1 VFLLIHQRLIRSP
14 KWIFVWICLT
24 IGVDSG
30 QSFADSKLRLA
41 DAIDSLLNTAH
52 LKGTKI
58 GVQVAEVPGGKLVY
72 QRNSKLS
79 FIPASNMKLLVMAAA
94 LEMLGEDYSFQT
106 TIALNGEDLVIIGS
120 GDPTIGSVVVSKDPM
135 FHFRQWVNQLKQRGI
150 TVLRGNLVLDATKFD
165 SQFVHPNWRADQLHR
180 SFASPIGAL
189 SLSRNCIAIAVHPAR
204 TKGFDAKVEMIPPY
218 SRFRL
223 RGNIQTSGR
232 GKKHL
237 WSAYR
242 HPEGEVVLLKGQV
255 QVNSTP
261 PAALL
266 PVDDP
271 SDYFGTSLMQVL
283 DQESIR
289 LEGNLK
295 FLDRSA
301 HVNQLSVQIIHQ
313 TALSSV
319 LALLGKQSDNHAAEQ
334 LFKTLGAEFR
344 NQQLPGSWRTGRE
357 ACLTILKRLNMP
369 AQGVVIDDG
378 SGLSRN
384 NLVTASAI
392 TDVLVSVY
400 SKEYRTCFLES
411 LAVAGVD
418 GTMRKRLRQTSYRG
432 RVFAK
437 TGTLNSVR
445 TLSGFI
451 HARNGKWYAFSF
463 LANNLRRSVRKLQND
478 FCRVIIDGT

>member
-1 VFLLIHQRLIRSP
+1 MFLSIHQRLVRSP
-14 KWIFVWICLT
+14 KWIFVWVCLVT
-24 IGVDSG
+24 CVGSG
-30 QSFADSKLRLA
+30 RSLADSKLRLA
-41 DAIDSLLNTAH
+41 DAIDSLLSHAN
-52 LKGTKI
+52 LESTKI
-58 GVQVAEVPGGKLVY
+58 GVQVAELPGGQLVY
-72 QRNSKLS
+72 RRNSQLS

-94 LEMLGEDYSFQT
+94 LEMLGENYSFQT
-106 TIALNGEDLVIIGS
+106 KIALNGEDLVIIGS
-120 GDPTIGSVVVSKDPM
+120 GDPTIGSIRVSKDPM
-135 FHFRQWVNQLKQRGI
+135 FHFRQWVNQLKKRGI
-150 TVLRGNLVLDATKFD
+150 RVLRGNLVLDATKFD

-204 TKGFDAKVEMIPPY
+204 TQGLDARVEMIPPY

-242 HPEGEVVLLKGQV
+242 QPDGEVVLLKGLV
-255 QVNSTP
+255 QANTTP

-271 SDYFGTSLMQVL
+271 TDYFGASLMQVL
-283 DQESIR
+283 DQESIH

-295 FLDRSA
+295 VLDRSMQ
-301 HVNQLSVQIIHQ
+301 VNQLSVQIIHQ

-334 LFKTLGAEFR
+334 LIKTLGAEFR
-344 NQQLPGSWRTGRE
+344 NQQLPGSWTTGRE
-357 ACLTILKRLNMP
+357 ACLTTLKQLDMS

-384 NLVTASAI
+384 NRVTASAI

-400 SKEYRTCFLES
+400 GKKYRTCFLES
-411 LAVAGVD
+411 LAVSGVD
-418 GTMRKRLRQTSYRG
+418 GTMRKRLRQSSYRG